1 MRRTRA
7 IGTVVALAIAVSV
20 RGWILWGL
28 PHRWHHDAG
37 LYAVHAWRLLHGKYQ
52 SLLEGGYAQ
61 IPLLGHS
68 WTALWAVLV
77 GTRSLPA
84 IQMPGIAG
92 SLVAIAA
99 AGVIAQRLAPQRP
112 FAPIV
117 TMLLLGMNAVFA
129 AFSTMS
135 AYMDPVLFQALAV
148 AALLLAERHAA
159 WVVVTALAGAL
170 STLAYYSGRWTP
182 VVLALVGIV
191 RVAQGH
197 LSWRRL
203 ACAGALTLALL
214 GPQAWAATQ
223 PNPSV
228 PHGRLWEPN
237 GRMDMF
243 CTVYT
248 ATHGPSDHCPPLMT
262 RIERTLGV
270 FTPSAH
276 DGSTQFGVPGVPL
289 LSAMEVIAV
298 LVGLVAF
305 GGSAEMLLLA
315 WAGSILFV
323 GGALTLNCP
332 FYPRILPAVVPLC
345 IMLGLLCGKAIH
357 ERRIVGGAVVLAV
370 IAGAAASHL
379 SVLPRWT
386 AGSTAAW
393 ILRVGEDIL
402 ALPPQ
407 RAIAFDAP
415 HRELSCDHPF
425 LLNFIQDR
433 PCRRST
439 PGVLYRVRE
448 ATTAPEC
455 PTLAFVWNY
464 RVERCE

>member
-1 MRRTRA
+1 MRRTRV
-7 IGTVVALAIAVSV
+7 IGALVALATAASV
-20 RGWILWGL
+20 RGWMLWGL

-37 LYAVHAWRLLHGKYQ
+37 LYAVGAWRLVHGQYK
-52 SLLEGGYAQ
+52 SLLEGGYAE

-84 IQMPGIAG
+84 IQMPGIVG
-92 SLVAIAA
+92 SLVAIVA
-99 AGVIAQRLAPQRP
+99 AGVIAQRLAPERP

-148 AALLLAERHAA
+148 AALLLAERRAA
-159 WVVVTALAGAL
+159 WIIGVALAGAL
-170 STLAYYSGRWTP
+170 SALAYYSGRWTP

-197 LSWRRL
+197 LPWRRL
-203 ACAGALTLALL
+203 VCAGALTLALL

-223 PNPSV
+223 
-228 PHGRLWEPN
+228 RDLWAPQ

-243 CTVYT
+243 CMVYT
-248 ATHGPSDHCPPLMT
+248 AANGPSEHCPPLMT
-262 RIERTLGV
+262 RIERILRV

-276 DGSTQFGVPGVPL
+276 DGSSQFGVHGASL
-289 LSAMEVIAV
+289 ISAMEVIAL
-298 LVGLVAF
+298 LVGLIAY

-345 IMLGLLCGKAIH
+345 IAVGLLCGKAIH

-370 IAGAAASHL
+370 IASAAASHL

-386 AGSTAAW
+386 ASSTAAW

-407 RAIAFDAP
+407 QAIAFDSPDRDLA
-415 HRELSCDHPF
+415 CDHPF
-425 LLNFIQDR
+425 LLNFIQAR
-433 PCRRST
+433 PCTPST
-439 PGVLYRVRE
+439 PSTPAVLYRFRE
-448 ATTAPEC
+448 ATTAPGC
-455 PTLAFVWNY
+455 PTLVTIGNN